1 MCATHDIGTGL
12 RTAHAIE
19 SGWIQVNQGLGQM
32 PGHSYGGYKQR
43 GMGREGSLE
52 GMLDAFRGQGLA
64 LQMSIGIADRD
75 PPFHAQ
81 CDIAA
86 MVFGWSDNPD
96 LVLSEFVKDLQTSG
110 KRVAGML
117 QLGRQA
123 DAHRDHAIQVT
134 LLLQKKDMTL
144 GHRVLPQPVCCGIE
158 TQSLHDLADALT
170 ADIRSGADVVVINR
184 FGKLEVEGGG
194 FVEAIAAAAALDI
207 PVIVAVPESN
217 FRSWIAYSG
226 GMSVKLGC
234 NRRNIESWWSSV
246 SAPPRDAEWYG
257 TTVCETAK

>member
-1 MCATHDIGTGL
+1 MSTG
-12 RTAHAIE
+12 I
-19 SGWIQVNQGLGQM
+19 S
-32 PGHSYGGYKQR
+32 
-43 GMGREGSLE
+43 
-52 GMLDAFRGQGLA
+52 
-64 LQMSIGIADRD
+64 DRD
-75 PPFHAQ
+75 PLFHAQ

-86 MVFGWSDNPD
+86 MVFGRSDDPD
-96 LVLSEFVKDLQTSG
+96 LVLFEFVKDLQTSG

-134 LLLQKKDMTL
+134 LLLQKKDIAL
-144 GHRVLPQPVCCGIE
+144 SHRVLPQPVCCGLE
-158 TQSLHDLADALT
+158 MRSLHQLTDAVT
-170 ADIRSGADVVVINR
+170 TDIRSGADVVVINR

-194 FVEAIAAAAALDI
+194 FVQAIAAAAALDI

-226 GMSVKLGC
+226 GMSVKLAC

-246 SAPPRDAEWYG
+246 SAPPTDSKRRG
-257 TTVCETAK
+257 PTTVCEVAK